1 MTGLDTKNIRPVP
14 VLHPYLG
21 KDVPW
26 LLAAQAEARSEQVFL
41 VWEDFGQPPQQ
52 WTYEAFW
59 RAVRG
64 FAAGLAE
71 RGVGVGDPVLIH
83 MDNCPEFL
91 VSWFACS
98 VIGAIAVTTNTR
110 YAPDELN
117 YAINHARTQVALT
130 QPQYLD
136 LVGKAG
142 SGLDFIA
149 VTSDASTGQEERVV
163 GWSELELD
171 SEPPIRAPDPMSP
184 LCVQYTSGTTAR
196 PKGVVWTHANGLW
209 CGQINTQH
217 FLLTEADIAMT
228 VFPLFHTNAM
238 GYSVLGTLWSGGT
251 VVLQPKFSASRYW
264 NVVVRNQCTWSS
276 INGFV
281 MQALS
286 ELPVPSHKLRYW
298 PIGVGDVDFVEKHFG
313 VKLIGMWGMTE
324 TVGHGIISYPQVK
337 GREGAIGMVAPE
349 YEIAVRDEHG
359 ADLQPTD
366 GGVTGRLLIRGVPGL
381 TIFKEYLHDPE
392 ATANSFDDDGWFETG
407 DLVTVFADG
416 SIVFSDREKDMLKI
430 GAENVAASEIE
441 RVVQSVP
448 GVAELAVVGRPDKM
462 LDEVPVVFVRA
473 PEEGFA
479 ELTEAIKAACE
490 DQLADFKRPRE
501 VIRVDDFPR
510 STIDKISKKELRAR
524 FQED

>member
-1 MTGLDTKNIRPVP
+1 MTGLDNRNTCPVP

-26 LLAAQAEARSEQVFL
+26 LLESQAESRGEQVFL
-41 VWEDFGQPPQQ
+41 VWEDFDHPPQQ

-59 RAVRG
+59 NEVRG
-64 FAAGLAE
+64 FAAGLAG
-71 RGVGVGDPVLIH
+71 RGLGVGDAVLIH

-91 VSWFACS
+91 VGWFACA

-117 YAINHARTQVALT
+117 YAINHARVRVALT

-136 LVGKAG
+136 LVHGAG
-142 SGLDFIA
+142 CDLEFIA
-149 VTSDASTGQEERVV
+149 VTGVPGAGQKERVV
-163 GWSELELD
+163 AWPQLQLH
-171 SEPPIRAPDPMSP
+171 SEPPARAPDPMLP
-184 LCVQYTSGTTAR
+184 LSVQYTSGTTAR

-228 VFPLFHTNAM
+228 VFPLFHTNAL

-264 NVVVRNQCTWSS
+264 DVVVRNQCTWSS

-286 ELPVPSHKLRYW
+286 DLPVPSHKLRYW
-298 PIGVGDVDFVEKHFG
+298 PIGVGDVEFVEKHFG

-349 YEIAVRDEHG
+349 YEIAVRDKHG
-359 ADLQPTD
+359 ADLQPD
-366 GGVTGRLLIRGVPGL
+366 VDGVTGRLLIRGVPGL
-381 TIFKEYLHDPE
+381 TIFKEYLHDPQ
-392 ATANSFDDDGWFETG
+392 ATANCFDDDGWFETG
-407 DLVTVFADG
+407 DLVTIFTDG

-448 GVAELAVVGRPDKM
+448 GIAEVAVVGRPDRM

-479 ELTEAIKAACE
+479 ELAEAISAACE
-490 DQLADFKRPRE
+490 AQLADFKRPRE

-524 FQED
+524 FE